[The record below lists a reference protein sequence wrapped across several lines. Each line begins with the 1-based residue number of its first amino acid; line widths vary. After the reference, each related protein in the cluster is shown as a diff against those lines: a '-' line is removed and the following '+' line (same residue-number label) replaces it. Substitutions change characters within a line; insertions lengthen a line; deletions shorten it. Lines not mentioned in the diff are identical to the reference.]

1 MNGKIIVIK
10 EAAIKKRSGIEMNGT
25 KLILYSSLVVY
36 TFNPSGRERFV
47 NSKKLEKTSIGV

>member
-10 EAAIKKRSGIEMNGT
+10 EAAIKKRSGIETNGT

-36 TFNPSGRERFV
+36 TFNRSGRERFV